1 MALLFAFA
9 AMLPAGSAAAEDAAD
24 TDFAARVA
32 GMAEIT
38 DVRLGTSKDKTRVV
52 IESTKPLSYRKM
64 TLSSPS
70 RVVVDIDQ
78 AWLSAKVKRQFS
90 TKSSFIGN
98 VRLGQ
103 FDKKTVRVVIETN
116 VGRSNQKF
124 FKLSGPNRLVLDF
137 GSLVDTSGSTIAL
150 PDVKKPAQ
158 KPAAE
163 TGETQKPAASPSKPV
178 KDTGTK
184 KKDDAGAAAQKQK
197 ETQPAQKQSEAQPAQ
212 KQQETQPA
220 QKQQE
225 TQPAAEQKDEGAQ
238 KESGTPQEQPVPDQ
252 PAATPDEGSTDA
264 QIDALTGLKGK
275 VIAIDPGHGGN
286 DSGAIGPTGLLEKD
300 VTLKIALKL
309 QKILQSEGATVYM
322 TRTTD
327 TEASPKGADA
337 SDVEELQ
344 ARCDVGNNHK
354 ADIFVSIHMDSY
366 VNGSA
371 QGTTG
376 YYYEQGSENS
386 RRLAD
391 KIRQDVIAQIGT
403 QSRGTQSCHFY
414 VCKHTDM
421 PATLVEVAFISNPDE
436 EKLLRSEDGTSKAA
450 QGIADGINDYFG

>member
-24 TDFAARVA
+24 GDFATRVA

-52 IESTKPLSYRKM
+52 LESTKPLSYRKM
-64 TLSSPS
+64 TLSNPS
-70 RVVVDIDQ
+70 RVVIDIDQ

-150 PDVKKPAQ
+150 PDVNKPVQ
-158 KPAAE
+158 KPSTE
-163 TGETQKPAASPSKPV
+163 TPETQKPATEPVVKPATD
-178 KDTGTK
+178 KKNTDKKNNDKK
-184 KKDDAGAAAQKQK
+184 KKDEAQKQQEAQQAQKEQQEQKEQKEQK
-197 ETQPAQKQSEAQPAQ
+197 ETQPAQKDE
-212 KQQETQPA
+212 ETP
-220 QKQQE
+220 
-225 TQPAAEQKDEGAQ
+225 KD
-238 KESGTPQEQPVPDQ
+238 SGTQEQQPVPSQ
-252 PAATPDEGSTDA
+252 PATTPEESSTDA

-275 VIAIDPGHGGN
+275 IIAIDPGHGGN
-286 DSGAIGPTGLLEKD
+286 DSGAIGPTGLMEKD
-300 VTLKIALKL
+300 VTLNIALKL
-309 QKILQSEGATVYM
+309 QKLLQSEGATVYM

-327 TEASPKGADA
+327 TEVSPKGADA

-376 YYYEQGSENS
+376 YYYAQGSENS

-421 PATLVEVAFISNPDE
+421 PATLVEVAFISNPEE
-436 EKLLRSEDGTSKAA
+436 EKLLRSEAGTTKAA